1 MGRRDLA
8 EKVVAGMDVESFR
21 GEFDF

>member
-8 EKVVAGMDVESFR
+8 EKVIPGVDPEAFR
-21 GEFDF
+21 GEIDF